1 MAGFADVL
9 RELCGGATYDEL
21 GGKLNE
27 VVAAVRETRKVGE
40 LSLKLKVKINGEIG
54 VTIEDEIKAK
64 IPEPSRGTT
73 VFFADDSGNLLRRD
87 PRQSELPLRAVE
99 AHSETLK
106 EAN

>member
-9 RELCGGATYDEL
+9 RDLCGGSTYEEL

-27 VVAAVRETRKVGE
+27 IVAAVRETRKVGE
-40 LSLKLKVKINGEIG
+40 LSFKLKVKYNGEIG
-54 VTIEDEIKAK
+54 VIIEDEIKAK
-64 IPEPSRGTT
+64 VPEPSRGTT

-87 PRQSELPLRAVE
+87 PRQPDLPLRSVDTPE
-99 AHSETLK
+99 QPMK